1 MEIFSGSPEV
11 CANMAPIVQVA
22 PGMAYPPL
30 RVDAAPEKSSCSSA
44 IFVSSG
50 IVFCGKAPPE
60 AWSAKVTSV
69 DSMKM

>member
-30 RVDAAPEKSSCSSA
+30 RVDAAPEKSS
-44 IFVSSG
+44 
-50 IVFCGKAPPE
+50 
-60 AWSAKVTSV
+60 
-69 DSMKM
+69 